1 MCDFDNLTADLSK
14 SKSQSTL
21 LLAIKAG
28 KKAVNSDVDSSSTVV
43 QHSDLLAE
51 KETLSPKQGSNEW
64 YRQRVGKKKLPT
76 LIGLS
81 GKNEF
86 HKAWKC
92 IRNKVPEEGK
102 SFLNFKCGKIYESIA
117 ADTFKYSSGL
127 KLSESPLILN
137 PNDPEHY
144 AASPDRILEVGSIF
158 LRSYK
163 SDELIE
169 LDGKYILE
177 IKTRAV
183 GSVRPLELINASHVC
198 QCQLQMSCMPGV
210 TATILLLYLP
220 ETKKFSMFLIKRD
233 KPFTRMMM
241 ILCVVTLHASS
252 CSTTNFQGSYHLLLL
267 VLFLILILFFQC
279 EDGPKT
285 LQMRQSKLCC
295 LLLFLKVCCSTLW

>member
-51 KETLSPKQGSNEW
+51 KETLSPKQDSNEW
-64 YRQRVGKKKLPT
+64 HRQRVGKRKLPT

-92 IRNKVPEEGK
+92 IRNKVSEESK

-117 ADTFKYSSGL
+117 ADTFEYSSGL
-127 KLSESPLILN
+127 KLSESPLILH

-144 AASPDRILEVGSIF
+144 AASPERILDVGSIF
-158 LRSYK
+158 LCDRTEW
-163 SDELIE
+163 DH
-169 LDGKYILE
+169 KYILE

-183 GSVRPLELINASHVC
+183 GSARPLELINASHVC
-198 QCQLQMSCMPGV
+198 QCQLQMSCTPDV

-233 KPFTRMMM
+233 KPFTRTMM
-241 ILCVVTLHASS
+241 ILCKVTVHALS
-252 CSTTNFQGSYHLLLL
+252 CSTTNFQGNYHLLLL
-267 VLFLILILFFQC
+267 VLSLILILFFQC
-279 EDGPKT
+279 KDGPKT